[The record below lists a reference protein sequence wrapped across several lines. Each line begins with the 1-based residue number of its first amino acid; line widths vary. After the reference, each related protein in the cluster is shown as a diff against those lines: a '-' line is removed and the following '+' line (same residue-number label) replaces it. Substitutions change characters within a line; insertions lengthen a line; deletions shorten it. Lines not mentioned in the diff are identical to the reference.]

1 MQTIW
6 VGRQRA
12 DIVFA
17 SSPRSFAAG
26 PVQRS
31 VLPRPCLQGVRKISP
46 IFAADSGLILI
57 ISSYFLYWQ
66 SVSSEA
72 QKGSHPTALNKTD
85 AEELPLQSPGARSIW
100 NAAVSYYANSPITR
114 DLLFDR
120 EMEAIKN
127 QVEDAETSP
136 DLTKVQIPVELK
148 NLLLTAAPIY
158 RKY

>member
-17 SSPRSFAAG
+17 SLGKFSGLCCPG
-26 PVQRS
+26 P
-31 VLPRPCLQGVRKISP
+31 PCKVCGKFLRF
-46 IFAADSGLILI
+46 FAADSGLIFI
-57 ISSYFLYWQ
+57 ISSIGRHSPLKRK
-66 SVSSEA
+66 
-72 QKGSHPTALNKTD
+72 KGSHPTALNKTD
-85 AEELPLQSPGARSIW
+85 AEELPRQSPGARSIW
-100 NAAVSYYANSPITR
+100 NAAVSYYANSQITR

-127 QVEDAETSP
+127 QLEDAETSP

-148 NLLLTAAPIY
+148 NLLLTAAPIGSTESN
-158 RKY
+158 KFASQVI